1 MPKER
6 ISHFITKKIAVTS
19 NNSTTAAKVQPVQP
33 MIKNSNKQSIVKTVK
48 QGPKA
53 LLIYKCEAAYA
64 KPPVVQQSQIILTKI
79 IKEATEFR
87 EVGKSKKRKTRINPV
102 STKCPV

>member
-6 ISHFITKKIAVTS
+6 ISHFITKSIAVTS
-19 NNSTTAAKVQPVQP
+19 YNSTTATKIQP
-33 MIKNSNKQSIVKTVK
+33 IIRSSNKQSIVKTVK
-48 QGPKA
+48 QGLKA
-53 LLIYKCEAAYA
+53 LLIYKREAAYV
-64 KPPVVQQSQIILTKI
+64 KPPIVQQSQIILTKI
-79 IKEATEFR
+79 IREAAEFR